1 MKGLHVKSDVP
12 DWVRTANQRWG
23 RQKRR
28 IWAGMDWYL
37 NPQGQRQQHVD
48 GYAESFLGR
57 ILEEKVSA
65 GQAGP
70 ARQKWAEVYW
80 GEGLDVARVIPGL
93 PEMPYAVLHLHYVFD
108 PDFGLTVSRKAR
120 LLSIDRTTYGEHLA
134 RAEFWI
140 WGRLEPTVQDTQLTE
155 RVQKI
160 VREALTQDLIPVT
173 NSQTG

>member
-1 MKGLHVKSDVP
+1 VKSDVP
-12 DWVRTANQRWG
+12 DWVRSANHRWG

-28 IWAGMDWYL
+28 IWSGMDWYL
-37 NPQGQRQQHVD
+37 NPKGARQQHID

-65 GQAGP
+65 GEAGP
-70 ARQKWAEVYW
+70 SRQKWAEVFW
-80 GEGLDVARVIPGL
+80 GDALDVARVIPGL

-108 PDFGLTVSRKAR
+108 PEFGLTVNRKAR
-120 LLSIDRTTYGEHLA
+120 LLNIDRTTYGEHLA

-140 WGRLEPTVQDTQLTE
+140 WAKLEPNMQDTQLTE

-160 VREALTQDLIPVT
+160 VREALTNRVREAT
-173 NSQTG
+173 NIQTG